1 LVLWVLAQVLL
12 RFNTFFK
19 VVARLHGEADKK
31 RVLHELA
38 ACAPALHSTR
48 WTVPHAA
55 VRSRAHCCTAAQ
67 WRPQTHSATARLI
80 GGSRAG
86 VRMHEY
92 LRIAGTRGSTV
103 TAAHRRYDMSELD
116 VFVVEQ
122 I

>member
-1 LVLWVLAQVLL
+1 MLL

-31 RVLHELA
+31 RALHELA

-55 VRSRAHCCTAAQ
+55 VRSRAHCCTAA
-67 WRPQTHSATARLI
+67 R
-80 GGSRAG
+80 GSRAG

-116 VFVVEQ
+116 VFLVEQ